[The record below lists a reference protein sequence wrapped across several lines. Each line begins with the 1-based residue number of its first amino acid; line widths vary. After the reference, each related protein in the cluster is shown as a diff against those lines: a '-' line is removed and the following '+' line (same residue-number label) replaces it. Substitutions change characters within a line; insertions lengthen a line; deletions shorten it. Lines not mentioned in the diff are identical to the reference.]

1 MIPLT
6 DGQITYFSLVVGF
19 ILFILALYVIEKWT
33 KNEKWT
39 LREKII
45 IPLLSI
51 STLFLMVN
59 LFIADLK
66 LNTSTTQT
74 TTKLIY
80 NGKNADDSTIT
91 RLTHSKANYY
101 DIKRTH
107 YAPTD
112 TRLTSALKEP
122 ITHYNE
128 IILTL
133 PLKENSGYYKDYD
146 IQKVTLKGKGPFIS
160 KITLTTHKRIY
171 KNRWSLFARVENTYE
186 LTAETTV

>member
-1 MIPLT
+1 MITLT
-6 DGQITYFSLVVGF
+6 EGQIIYASLITGL
-19 ILFILALYVIEKWT
+19 ILFILILYVIEKWT
-33 KNEKWT
+33 ENERWA

-51 STLFLMVN
+51 STLFLMSN
-59 LFIADLK
+59 LFIADLP
-66 LNTSTTQT
+66 LNTSTTT
-74 TTKLIY
+74 TSTKIIY

-91 RLTHSKANYY
+91 RLKHSDIDYY
-101 DIKRTH
+101 RIKRTH

-112 TRLTSALKEP
+112 IRLVSALKEP

-128 IILTL
+128 TILTL
-133 PLKENSGYYKDYD
+133 PSKTTIYDQDYT
-146 IQKVTLKGKGPFIS
+146 IKKVNLKGNGSNVS
-160 KITLTTHKRIY
+160 KLTLITRKRIY

>member
-1 MIPLT
+1 MITLT
-6 DGQITYFSLVVGF
+6 EGQIIYASLITGL
-19 ILFILALYVIEKWT
+19 ILFILALYVIEKWG
-33 KNEKWT
+33 KKERWT

-45 IPLLSI
+45 VPLLTI
-51 STLFLMVN
+51 STLFLMSN
-59 LFIADLK
+59 LFIADLP
-66 LNTSTTQT
+66 LNKSTTTTST
-74 TTKLIY
+74 KIIY

-91 RLTHSKANYY
+91 RLKHSKANYY

-112 TRLTSALKEP
+112 TRLVAALKEP

-128 IILTL
+128 TILTL
-133 PLKENSGYYKDYD
+133 PSKTTIYDQDYTIKKVNLKENGSNVSKL
-146 IQKVTLKGKGPFIS
+146 TLI
-160 KITLTTHKRIY
+160 THKRIY

>member
-1 MIPLT
+1 MITLT
-6 DGQITYFSLVVGF
+6 EGQIIYASLVTGF
-19 ILFILALYVIEKWT
+19 ILFILVLYVIEKWA
-33 KNEKWT
+33 NEEKYT

-45 IPLLSI
+45 VPMLSI
-51 STLFLMVN
+51 STLFLMSN
-59 LFIADLK
+59 LFIADLR
-66 LNTSTTQT
+66 LNPSTTQT
-74 TTKLIY
+74 TTKLVY

-91 RLTHSKANYY
+91 QVKHANNNYY

-112 TRLTSALKEP
+112 TRLASALKEP

-128 IILTL
+128 VILTI
-133 PLKENSGYYKDYD
+133 PSKTTIYDQDYT
-146 IQKVTLKGKGPFIS
+146 IKKVNLKGNGSNVS
-160 KITLTTHKRIY
+160 KLTIITRKRIY